1 MMSTK
6 VLNRNKITEKMQEE
20 AEIEIRDNRQVVD
33 YNTIEYP
40 IEVIV
45 DKFLKGQDDDDNELF
60 IPDYQREMIWDEKRQ
75 SKLIESVLL
84 GIPISSI
91 YVADVAE
98 ELIDDNSLN
107 EDLARWEIIDGT
119 QRIRT
124 LARFMHDKLVLQ
136 DLEKLKKLEGFKFS
150 DLPLARQR
158 RFKRTSIR
166 IVQLTENTN
175 EETRRDLFER
185 INTGSVELN
194 AMEKRRGIRRGSF
207 LNLIDELAKNK
218 EFLELCAF
226 LQASIDRKDPQ
237 EYILRFF
244 AFLDK
249 YENKEEEEEEEKKKY
264 QDFNAQKLT
273 EFLDEYLEEMN
284 KADQKTIQTR
294 KDEFHRMIN
303 FVKTYFPNGF
313 CQQTQT
319 TKKPVTRIKFESLS
333 VGIALA
339 LRQQPDLKPQPQS
352 LKLLD
357 SKEFKEYTQ
366 GDGSSSRKKVIRRI
380 KYVRDQL
387 LG

>member
-1 MMSTK
+1 MSTEILQK
-6 VLNRNKITEKMQEE
+6 KEITEEMKQE
-20 AEIEIRDNRQVVD
+20 AENQIREKKTVVD

-45 DKFLKGQDDDDNELF
+45 DKFLEGQDDDLNELF

-75 SKLIESVLL
+75 SKLIESILL
-84 GIPISSI
+84 GLPISYI
-91 YVADVAE
+91 YVADISE
-98 ELIDDNSLN
+98 ELTDDNSLN
-107 EDLARWEIIDGT
+107 EDVARWEIIDGT

-136 DLEKLKKLEGFKFS
+136 DLDKLKKLEGFKFS
-150 DLPLARQR
+150 NLPLARQR

-185 INTGSVELN
+185 INTGSVQLN
-194 AMEKRRGIRRGSF
+194 AMEKRRGIRRGPF
-207 LNLIDELAKNK
+207 LNLIDELAQDK

-226 LQASIDRKDPQ
+226 SEASIKCKDSQ
-237 EYILRFF
+237 EYVLRFF
-244 AFLDK
+244 AFLDNYDDEYK
-249 YENKEEEEEEEKKKY
+249 S
-264 QDFNAQKLT
+264 FNPQKLT
-273 EFLDEYLEEMN
+273 EFLDDYLEEMN
-284 KADQKTIQTR
+284 NTDNQIIENR
-294 KDEFHRMIN
+294 KNEFYRMIN
-303 FVKTYFPNGF
+303 FVKNYFPDGF
-313 CQQTQT
+313 YQQTKT

-339 LRQQPDLKPQPQS
+339 LRQQPNLEPQPQS

-357 SKEFKEYTQ
+357 SKEFKEYTK
-366 GDGSSSRKKVIRRI
+366 GDGSSSKIKVIRRI
-380 KYVRDQL
+380 EYVRDQL